1 MSDLTPTQLLLIA
14 AGATLLLYLMPGAR
28 VIGRPLILL
37 ATLVHEL
44 GHGLAAML
52 LGGSFKRLQLWWN
65 GSGIASYE
73 GRFSALS
80 RALIAAGGP
89 LGPPLAALA
98 LFWAGTARDSAHV
111 ALAVLAGG
119 CLLVALLFVRNLFG
133 FVFVL
138 ALGAALA
145 LVAWLA
151 SDPVAQF
158 ACAFLALQMSL
169 SVFSRGDYLFRAQA
183 RTQAGMLPS
192 DTAQIATAI
201 GLPYWFW
208 GGVIALVSLGVVACG
223 LWIFAPVRF

>member
-1 MSDLTPTQLLLIA
+1 MTNLTSTQLLLIA
-14 AGATLLLYLMPGAR
+14 AAATLILYLLPGAR
-28 VIGRPLILL
+28 VLGRPLILL

-44 GHGLAAML
+44 GHGLTAML

-65 GSGIASYE
+65 GSGAATYE

-98 LFWAGTARDSAHV
+98 LFWAGTGRDSAHV
-111 ALAVLAGG
+111 ALAAVASV
-119 CLLVALLFVRNLFG
+119 CLLVAVLFVRNLFG

-138 ALGAALA
+138 LLGASLA
-145 LVAWLA
+145 LLAWLA
-151 SDPVAQF
+151 TDPVAQF

-169 SVFSRGDYLFRAQA
+169 SVFSRADYLFRAQA
-183 RTQAGMLPS
+183 RTGGGMMAS
-192 DTAQIATAI
+192 DTAQIAAAI

-208 GGVIALVSLGVVACG
+208 GGVIALLSVAVVAYG
-223 LWIFAPVRF
+223 LWIFAPVQF